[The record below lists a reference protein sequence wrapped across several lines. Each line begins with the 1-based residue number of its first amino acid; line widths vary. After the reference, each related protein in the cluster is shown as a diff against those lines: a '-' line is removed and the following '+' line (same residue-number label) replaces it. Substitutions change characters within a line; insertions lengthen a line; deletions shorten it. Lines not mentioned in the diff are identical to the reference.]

1 MRYDTEAQKPSFVL
15 PPGEYPAMV
24 ESAEEKTSKAGNP
37 MLVVE
42 LNVYKNDGNTVTVK
56 DYLIT
61 GGQYSA
67 DWKIKNLCKS
77 AGIEVT
83 GTLNASDLV
92 GRGLRVK
99 LGIKPAEGQY
109 REQNKVNDYLLTTE
123 ENQTQQHSVSASAKA
138 YYQEKEKVE
147 QNKNNDD
154 GDAPF

>member
-15 PPGEYPAMV
+15 QPGEYPAMV

-42 LNVYKNDGNTVTVK
+42 LNVYKTDGNTVSVK
-56 DYLIT
+56 DYIIT
-61 GGQYSA
+61 GGWYSA
-67 DWKIKNLCKS
+67 YWKIKNLCKS

-99 LGIKPAEGQY
+99 LGIKPAEGIY
-109 REQNKVNDYLLTTE
+109 SEQNKVNDYLVSTE
-123 ENQTQQHSVSASAKA
+123 ENQTQPNSVSASAKA
-138 YYQEKEKVE
+138 YYQEKDKVE

-154 GDAPF
+154 GDVPF

>member
-1 MRYDTEAQKPSFVL
+1 MRYDTEAKKPSFVL

-24 ESAEEKTSKAGNP
+24 ETAEEKTSKAGNP

-109 REQNKVNDYLLTTE
+109 REQNKVNDYLLTTD
-123 ENQTQQHSVSASAKA
+123 ENQTHPNSLSASAAA
-138 YYQEKEKVE
+138 YYKEKEKPIE
-147 QNKNNDD
+147 SQQSDEP
-154 GDAPF
+154 PF

>member
-1 MRYDTEAQKPSFVL
+1 MRYNTEAQRPSFVL

-42 LNVYKNDGNTVTVK
+42 LNVYKIDGNTVTVK
-56 DYLIT
+56 DYMIT

-99 LGIKPAEGQY
+99 LGIKPAEGKY
-109 REQNKVNDYLLTTE
+109 SEQNKVNDYLVSTE
-123 ENQTQQHSVSASAKA
+123 ENQTQPNSVSASAKA

>member
-24 ESAEEKTSKAGNP
+24 ETAEEKTSKAGNP

-42 LNVYKNDGNTVTVK
+42 LNVYKTDGHTVSVK
-56 DYLIT
+56 DYMIT

-99 LGIKPAEGQY
+99 LGIKPAEGKY
-109 REQNKVNDYLLTTE
+109 SEQNKVNDYLVSTE
-123 ENQTQQHSVSASAKA
+123 ENQTNPNSVSASAKA
-138 YYQEKEKVE
+138 YYQEKDVTEKPV
-147 QNKNNDD
+147 DD
-154 GDAPF
+154 SEPPF